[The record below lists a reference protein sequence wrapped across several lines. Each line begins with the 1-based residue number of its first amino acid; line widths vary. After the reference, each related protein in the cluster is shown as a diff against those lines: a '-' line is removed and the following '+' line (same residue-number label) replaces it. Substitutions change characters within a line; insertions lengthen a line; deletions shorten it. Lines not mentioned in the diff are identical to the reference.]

1 MIVGR
6 QFLERDWIRL
16 NDDVILVLLN
26 MPNVNEMD
34 YSFVPNSRGVE

>member
-6 QFLERDWIRL
+6 QFLEQDWIRL

-34 YSFVPNSRGVE
+34 YSFVPNCRGVE